1 MSLLCDTFAFI
12 FDAESGSIK
21 REQGTVAEMPSQEE
35 YEATL
40 AEELEVLESIYI
52 DELEK
57 ISPEE
62 LHIRIEPEEDVLPLL
77 FSIGLEPGEAPTESV
92 EDGSPSP
99 IVLSLHIKYTPDYPD
114 APPNM
119 SIHVLRDTKGVLGP
133 VLSDDVDDEDTS
145 SADRPAVAELHQG
158 LDEVASE
165 SLGMAMVFTL
175 ASHLR
180 ESVTTLIQQ
189 RVQEIEAQA
198 SAKREAEI
206 EAEAEKFRGTAVTP
220 ERFAEWRLKF
230 MAEMAEKEKKEEDLK
245 LAKLSAKERED
256 YKKSRAKPSGKQL
269 FEKGGTFE
277 EEDVDEDGVQEVD
290 WSLYTREQREKER
303 REQEEQEELRR
314 RTDGLAFDD
323 EDDD

>member
-1 MSLLCDTFAFI
+1 
-12 FDAESGSIK
+12 
-21 REQGTVAEMPSQEE
+21 MPSQEE

-57 ISPEE
+57 ISSEE

-77 FSIGLEPGEAPTESV
+77 FSIGLEPGQAPTESV

-99 IVLSLHIKYTPDYPD
+99 IVLSLHIQYTPDYPE

-119 SIHVLRDTKGVLGP
+119 SIHVLRDTKAVLGP
-133 VLSDDVDDEDTS
+133 AISDDDDDADEEALT
-145 SADRPAVAELHQG
+145 ADRPAVTELQAG
-158 LDEVASE
+158 LDEVAQE

-180 ESVTTLIQQ
+180 ESVTTLIQR
-189 RVQEIEAQA
+189 RVQEIEAEA

-220 ERFAEWRLKF
+220 ERFAEWRVKF
-230 MAEMAEKEKKEEDLK
+230 MQEMADKEKKEEE
-245 LAKLSAKERED
+245 AKMSKMSAKEREE
-256 YKKSRAKPSGKQL
+256 YKKSKAKPSGKQL

-277 EEDVDEDGVQEVD
+277 DDDADEEGAQEVD

-303 REQEEQEELRR
+303 REQEEQEELQN

>member
-1 MSLLCDTFAFI
+1 
-12 FDAESGSIK
+12 
-21 REQGTVAEMPSQEE
+21 MPSKEE

-62 LHIRIEPEEDVLPLL
+62 LRIRIEPEEDVLPLL
-77 FSIGLEPGEAPTESV
+77 FSIGLEPGQAPTESV
-92 EDGSPSP
+92 EEGSPSP
-99 IVLSLHIKYTPDYPD
+99 IVLSLHIQYTSEYPD

-119 SIHVLRDTKGVLGP
+119 SIRVIRDTKAVLGP
-133 VLSDDVDDEDTS
+133 AIDDEDDQPDEDAS
-145 SADRPAVAELHQG
+145 SADRPAVTELQTG
-158 LDEVASE
+158 LDEVAQE

-180 ESVTTLIQQ
+180 ESVTTLIQR
-189 RVQEIEAQA
+189 RVHEIETKA

-220 ERFAEWRLKF
+220 ERFAEWRVKF
-230 MAEMAEKEKKEEDLK
+230 LQEMAEKAKKDED
-245 LAKLSAKERED
+245 AKMSKMSAKERED
-256 YKKSRAKPSGKQL
+256 YKKSKAKPSGKQL

-277 EEDVDEDGVQEVD
+277 DDEAAEEGAQEVD

-303 REQEEQEELRR
+303 REQEEHDELHS